1 MLSCRK
7 SLPGLAASKF
17 WGVARTLLP
26 GRGGRDNVVGATV
39 GPEETLTSLQ
49 FSLFRCLALSLF
61 YSLIHSN
68 IHLFIY
74 SFKNIYKPLVA
85 GPLLGIKGH

>member
-1 MLSCRK
+1 MLSSTK

-49 FSLFRCLALSLF
+49 FSLFLCLALSLL

-74 SFKNIYKPLVA
+74 SFNKHLQA
-85 GPLLGIKGH
+85 LGGRPFTGH